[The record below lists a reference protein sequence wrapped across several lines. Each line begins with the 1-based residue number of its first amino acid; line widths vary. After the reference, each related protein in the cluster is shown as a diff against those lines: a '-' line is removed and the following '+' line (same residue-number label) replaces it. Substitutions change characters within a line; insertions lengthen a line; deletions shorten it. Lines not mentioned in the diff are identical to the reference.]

1 MRIKIVL
8 LDNEKQF
15 GIDVAV
21 IISGLDENFFKDLKT
36 PITGIEAIPITTPQE
51 AFGLI
56 KKGDISLLSL
66 DIELDSNVMGDKEYE
81 NLFFDGTAVPCI
93 VVSAVIDKLV
103 TKQQVTDRGVSEI
116 IQIAR
121 GDTNVAYRLAEATCR
136 VLGDRRSKIN
146 QIQTYVNLLKVK
158 NNLVQFNGE
167 EKNVQQ
173 WIDSIIEGNHS
184 PIDEQQ
190 IIPLLVREC
199 VHQSRTNQD
208 HNIGFKREN

>member
-36 PITGIEAIPITTPQE
+36 PITGIEVIPTTTPQE

-66 DIELDSNVMGDKEYE
+66 DIELDSNVLGNKEYE
-81 NLFFDGTAVPCI
+81 KLFFDGTAVPCI

-103 TKQQVTDRGVSEI
+103 TKEQVTDKGVSEI
-116 IQIAR
+116 IQIVR

-136 VLGDRRSKIN
+136 VLGDRNSKII

-167 EKNVQQ
+167 EKNVQK

-184 PIDEQQ
+184 PIDERQ

-199 VHQSRTNQD
+199 INQSRINQD
-208 HNIGFKREN
+208 HNFGFKREE